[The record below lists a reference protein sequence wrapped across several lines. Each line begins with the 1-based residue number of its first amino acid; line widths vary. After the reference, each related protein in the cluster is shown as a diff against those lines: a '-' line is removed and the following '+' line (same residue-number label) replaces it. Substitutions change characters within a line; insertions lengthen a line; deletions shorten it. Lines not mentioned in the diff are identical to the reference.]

1 MKPGT
6 KEWAK
11 RINTLFFVSR
21 GFAALT
27 IILLLLQQLTGIY
40 LFANSFVV
48 IRYAFI
54 GIYFYLPDLAPVH
67 EMPRWEI
74 VFPELRKRKP

>member
-1 MKPGT
+1 MKAGT

-21 GFAALT
+21 GVAALA
-27 IILLLLQQLTGIY
+27 IVLLLLQQFTEVY
-40 LFANSFVV
+40 LFATFFGV
-48 IRYAFI
+48 IGFGFL
-54 GIYFYLPDLAPVH
+54 GIFFFLAGFAPLH

-74 VFPELRKRKP
+74 VFPELRKRKS

>member
-21 GFAALT
+21 GVAALT
-27 IILLLLQQLTGIY
+27 IILLLLQQLAGIY
-40 LFANSFVV
+40 LYANSFGV
-48 IRYAFI
+48 IGFGFL
-54 GIYFYLPDLAPVH
+54 GIFFFLAGFAPLQ